1 MMLPLHSLKIPIQYL
16 EILERLV
23 RASGGDT
30 SAIKQAASLA
40 TDAESDQHVLLS
52 GVQFQRAMQVAAKY
66 CTPGRSRVTQF
77 IDHIPLTPYGPMGML
92 AAASRTVG
100 DATFTAERYLHLIF
114 PPYSVRVL
122 KDPIYTHLKFERISN
137 FGDMDD
143 LLTEIVVRTILSA
156 QPFMMEGFN
165 GVHLRFR
172 HAAQSLDHIEPGGN
186 VKSVSYGA
194 EQDEVL
200 IPVRQMSIAI
210 KAPEEW
216 PIKKSQPDIDL
227 RVHAGQQY
235 KPFTDMAL
243 RIINEGIESGSHF
256 NGKSI
261 AQDMRLSMRTLTRKL
276 ASEGSSVIE
285 LILSSR
291 MEFAENMLASS
302 RASVADI
309 AQRAGYTKVSN
320 FSRAFKRVHGN
331 SPHEFRQKV
340 GSRH

>member
-1 MMLPLHSLKIPIQYL
+1 MLPLHSLKIPIQYL

-23 RASGGDT
+23 RTSGGDT
-30 SAIKQAASLA
+30 SAIKQAASLTA
-40 TDAESDQHVLLS
+40 DAESDQHFLLS
-52 GVQFQRAMQVAAKY
+52 GVQFQRAIQVAARY
-66 CTPGRSRVTQF
+66 CTPGRSRVSQF
-77 IDHIPLTPYGPMGML
+77 IEHIPLTPHGPMGML

-114 PPYSVRVL
+114 PPYSVTVL
-122 KDPIYTHLKFERISN
+122 KDPIYTHLKFTRISN

-143 LLTEIVVRTILSA
+143 LLTEVVVRTILSA
-156 QPFMMEGFN
+156 QPFMMEHFS

-172 HAAQSLDHIEPGGN
+172 HAEQSLDYIEPGGN
-186 VKSVSYGA
+186 VKSVSYEA
-194 EQDEVL
+194 EQDEIL
-200 IPVRQMSIAI
+200 IPTSQMSINL
-210 KAPEEW
+210 KAPQEW
-216 PIKKSQPDIDL
+216 PTKQDEPDIDL

-235 KPFTDMAL
+235 RPFTDMAV
-243 RIINEGIESGSHF
+243 RIINEGLACGSHC

-276 ASEGSSVIE
+276 APEGSSVLE

-291 MEFAENMLASS
+291 MAFAENMLASS
-302 RASVADI
+302 SASVTDI

-331 SPHEFRQKV
+331 SPYEFRQKV
-340 GSRH
+340 GSRL